1 MTPETLQKAYQA
13 LTTGRPDETLRMLE
27 GGPPALPVLLLRG
40 GALASLE
47 RHEEAAEAFEGVLRL
62 EPEQHAA
69 AYNLAVCQQ
78 ALGRFH
84 AARKTLERVLK
95 AQPGNLDAMLTL
107 SAVLSEIGT
116 GEEREALLQAAI
128 AQAPDDRRFRHNLA
142 YLYYQMERYEEAVGL
157 TEAIAKAHPEDAAA
171 FDLLGTICLTQGKQQ
186 NSRPLLEDAVR
197 YFEQALRLDPARM
210 AIRINLGNTL
220 NALHD
225 SARALSLFQELAG
238 AAPDRLDVHQGMGM
252 ALLNLGR
259 LAEAR
264 TCFEAA
270 TACDPEAAESQ
281 YQLAVVSL
289 ALGDYETGSRKFE
302 WRWRIRKTPR
312 WRSRNA
318 PLWDGGAI
326 PEGRLLIWSEQGL
339 GDELLHYGWA
349 GQLQA
354 RGIAVALESDARLV
368 PLLARSFPDA
378 QVFPKDDPRLLDLAD
393 SDVAAQCPSGDL
405 LLRTRPWERPP
416 DQAVRYLQS
425 DSVRRAHF
433 AERLA
438 ALHSGR
444 KIGISWFSKGSGLG
458 FGKSVP
464 LDRWRAT
471 LGGRDALFVNLQYGD
486 SEAEFEAVCRASE
499 AAHYC
504 DPDLDR
510 REDIEGLCA
519 LIDSLDLVITV
530 SNVTAH
536 FAGALGKPCW
546 VLLGPD
552 PLWHWGRQGETAP
565 FYASITTLRASE
577 LGGWDGVLAAAA
589 ERLDGLLSE
598 R

>member
-13 LTTGRPDETLRMLE
+13 LTAGRPDETLALLAQ
-27 GGPPALPVLLLRG
+27 GPAVAPVLLLRG
-40 GALASLE
+40 GALASLD
-47 RHEEAAEAFEGVLRL
+47 RHEEAVEAFEGVLRQ
-62 EPEQHAA
+62 EPGQLAA

-128 AQAPDDRRFRHNLA
+128 AQAPGDRRFRHNLA

-157 TEAIAKAHPEDAAA
+157 AEAIAQAYPDDPAA
-171 FDLLGTICLTQGKQQ
+171 FDLLGTICLTQGRQQ

-197 YFEQALRLDPARM
+197 YFERAMRLDPARVI
-210 AIRINLGNTL
+210 IRVNLGNAL

-225 SARALSLFQELAG
+225 SARALSLFQALVG
-238 AAPDRLDVHQGMGM
+238 AAPDRLDVHHGMGM

-264 TCFEAA
+264 DCFEKA

-289 ALGDYETGSRKFE
+289 ALGDYETGSQKYE
-302 WRWRIRKTPR
+302 WRWRVQQAPR

-318 PLWDGGAI
+318 PLWGGGAV

-339 GDELLHYGWA
+339 GDELLHYGWS
-349 GQLQA
+349 GRLQA
-354 RGIAVALESDARLV
+354 RGLKVAVESDVRLV
-368 PLLARSFPDA
+368 PLLARSFPEA
-378 QVFPKDDPRLLDLAD
+378 QVYPKDDPRLLDLAR
-393 SDVAAQCPSGDL
+393 SDIAAQCPSGDL
-405 LLRTRPWERPP
+405 LLRTRPWEEPP
-416 DQAVRYLQS
+416 GQAGRYLHS
-425 DSVRRAHF
+425 DPARQAQF
-433 AERLA
+433 QQRLA
-438 ALHSGR
+438 ARHPGR

-464 LDRWRAT
+464 LDRWGAI

-486 SEAEFEAVCRASE
+486 SEAEFDAACKASK

-504 DPDLDR
+504 DPALDR

-552 PLWHWGRQGETAP
+552 PLWHWGHRGEAAP

-577 LGGWDGVLAAAA
+577 RGGWDGVLAAAA
-589 ERLDGLLSE
+589 ERLDGLSA
-598 R
+598 

>member
-13 LTTGRPDETLRMLE
+13 LTAGRPDETLALLAP
-27 GGPPALPVLLLRG
+27 GPALGPVLLLRG

-47 RHEEAAEAFEGVLRL
+47 RYEEAAEAFEAVLRQQ
-62 EPEQHAA
+62 PEHLAA

-84 AARKTLERVLK
+84 AARKNLERVLK
-95 AQPGNLDAMLTL
+95 AQPGNLDATLTL

-142 YLYYQMERYEEAVGL
+142 YLYYQMERYDEAVSL
-157 TEAIAKAHPEDAAA
+157 AEAIAKAHPDDPAA
-171 FDLLGTICLTQGKQQ
+171 FDLLGTICLTRGKQQ
-186 NSRPLLEDAVR
+186 NSRPLLEEAVR
-197 YFEQALRLDPARM
+197 YFEQASRLDPARV
-210 AIRINLGNTL
+210 AIRTNLGNAL

-225 SARALSLFQELAG
+225 SARALSLFEELAA
-238 AAPDRLDVHQGMGM
+238 AAPDRVDVHHGMGM

-259 LAEAR
+259 LEEAR
-264 TCFEAA
+264 RCFETA
-270 TACDPEAAESQ
+270 TACDPEAADSQ
-281 YQLAVVSL
+281 YQLAVVCL
-289 ALGDYETGSRKFE
+289 ALGDYRTGSEKYE
-302 WRWRIRKTPR
+302 WRWRVQKAPR

-318 PLWDGGAI
+318 PLWEGSAV
-326 PEGRLLIWSEQGL
+326 PEDRLLIWSEQGL
-339 GDELLHYGWA
+339 GDELLHYGWI
-349 GQLQA
+349 GRLQD
-354 RGIAVALESDARLV
+354 RGLKVAVECDARLV
-368 PLLARSFPDA
+368 PLLARSFPEA
-378 QVFPKDDPRLLDLAD
+378 QVFPKDDPRLLDLGRGDIA
-393 SDVAAQCPSGDL
+393 VQCPSGDL
-405 LLRTRPWERPP
+405 LRRARPWEVPAG
-416 DQAVRYLQS
+416 QAARYLES
-425 DSVRRAHF
+425 DAERRAHF
-433 AERLA
+433 QQRLA
-438 ALHSGR
+438 ALHPGR

-464 LDRWRAT
+464 LDRWRGI

-565 FYASITTLRASE
+565 FYGSVTTLRADA
-577 LGGWDGVLAAAA
+577 LGGWDDVLAAAA
-589 ERLDGLLSE
+589 ERL
-598 R
+598 